1 MLTRTEKRFYGRQA
15 RFAALFLL
23 MALIITANTVPGLR
37 ANALYLL
44 TDGRS
49 TSVYGV
55 SHIADSQLIVTGVK
69 NADADYVLAEGK
81 KVTVTCG
88 ESVQYATTRANE
100 TVSSLLR
107 RLQLNPKA
115 LEMVM
120 VDVSGEGV
128 SVKVASDFTYYET
141 ESVPVAHNTVTKAAY
156 DLPKGET
163 KVLQEGVDGAKDVTY
178 EIIYADGQLVSR
190 QAVKE
195 GKSSAVDEVIGVGT
209 LVSEAQRGD
218 TIANVIDNED
228 GSGYL
233 ILASGDSLH
242 FKSKMNVRGTAY
254 TAGVGVVGTVT
265 ATGTKV
271 HIGCVAVDR
280 RVIPL
285 GTKMFVASKGY
296 TYGMGKA
303 EDTGVLGKSVDLY
316 MNSYRDCMNFGVR
329 STTVYILD

>member
-1 MLTRTEKRFYGRQA
+1 MLSRTAKEFYCKQA

-23 MALIITANTVPGLR
+23 MALIITSQTVPGLR

-49 TSVYGV
+49 TSVYGT
-55 SHIADSQLIVTGVK
+55 SHIADDRLVITG
-69 NADADYVLAEGK
+69 ALDATAEYALEAGK
-81 KVTVTCG
+81 KVTITYG
-88 ESVQYATTRANE
+88 DTVQYATTRTGD
-100 TVSSLLR
+100 TVFDLLR
-107 RLQLNPKA
+107 RLQLNPGP

-120 VDVSGEGV
+120 VDLSGEGI
-128 SVKVASDFTYYET
+128 SVKVASDITYYET
-141 ESVPVAHNTVTKAAY
+141 ETVPAAY
-156 DLPKGET
+156 QSVQKTAYDIPKGET
-163 KVLQEGVDGAKDVTY
+163 KVLQAGQNGTKDITY
-178 EIIYADGQLVSR
+178 EIIYADGQFVSR
-190 QAVKE
+190 QAVE
-195 GKSSAVDEVIGVGT
+195 ESKSTAVDEIIGVGT
-209 LVSEAQRGD
+209 LVTEAQRGD
-218 TIANVIDNED
+218 TIASVIDNED

-254 TAGVGVVGTVT
+254 TAGVGVVGTIT

-285 GTKMFVASKGY
+285 GTRMFVASKGY

-316 MNSYRDCMNFGVR
+316 MNSYRECMNFGVR
-329 STTVYILD
+329 STVVYILD